1 MKKSTIKVIVIVS
14 AFIMM
19 LLVFGTLFASRF
31 VFLSPACYADN
42 PSLTDNENYFI
53 KKIVLEA
60 IEDRLSVLD
69 QGISD
74 FYDTN
79 AGEYDIIQ
87 QFDPDG
93 NRKHLFILI
102 DENFMRTVQKKE
114 GGYSLTVRTYGMEES
129 SSDCCYEIHISN
141 DYLVTFFAL
150 DP

>member
-1 MKKSTIKVIVIVS
+1 MKKTTIRILVIISVSVLVLVIGV
-14 AFIMM
+14 
-19 LLVFGTLFASRF
+19 GCFARF
-31 VFLSPACYADN
+31 VFLSPACYAN
-42 PSLTDNENYFI
+42 SAELTEQENYFI

-87 QFDPDG
+87 QFDPEG

-114 GGYSLTVRTYGMEES
+114 DGYSLTVRTYGMEES
-129 SSDCCYEIHISN
+129 SSDCCYEIHISK

>member
-1 MKKSTIKVIVIVS
+1 MKKSTVNIIITISVCILLLAIGACS
-14 AFIMM
+14 A
-19 LLVFGTLFASRF
+19 AKF

-42 PSLTDNENYFI
+42 PALTANENYFI

-74 FYDTN
+74 IYDPN

-87 QFDPDG
+87 QYDTQG
-93 NRKHLFILI
+93 NRKHLFIFI
-102 DENFMRTVQKKE
+102 DHYFMHTVQE
-114 GGYSLTVRTYGMEES
+114 NDDGCSLIVRTYGMEES
-129 SSDCCYEIHISN
+129 SSDCYYEIHISN
-141 DYLVTFFAL
+141 DHVVTFFAL